1 MATLEI
7 RDLHVSVEADNAR
20 KEILKGVDLI
30 VKQGETHAIM
40 GPNGSGKSTLAYSLA
55 GHPKYTITSGTVTLD
70 GEDVLAMTVDERAR
84 AGLFLAMQY
93 PVEIPGVSV
102 SNFLRTSATA
112 VRGEAPKLRTWVKE
126 VKETMADLQMDP
138 AFAERNVNEGF
149 SGGEKKR
156 HEILQLELLAEG
168 RDPRRDRLRPGRRR
182 PARRLRGRQPGP
194 RDRRG
199 RHTADHA
206 LHADP
211 PLHQARLRTRL
222 RQRPYCRVRR
232 RRARRQAGERGLRG
246 ICEGWRFRVTQLPGL
261 LDTEAI
267 RKDFPLLD
275 RTVHD
280 GKKIVYLDSAAT
292 SQKPRQVLDALS
304 EYYER
309 HNANVHRGVYTI
321 AEEATALYEG
331 ARDKVAAFI
340 NAPSRN
346 EVIFTKNAS
355 ESLNLVANMLGWAD
369 EPYRVDHETEI
380 VITEMEH
387 HSNIVPWQLLSQRT
401 GAKLKWFGIT
411 DDGRLDLSNIDEI
424 ITEKTKIVSFTLVS
438 NIMGTINPVEKIIR
452 RAQQVGALVC
462 IDASQAAPHMVLD
475 VQALQA
481 DFVAFTGH
489 KMVGPTG
496 IGVLWGRHELL
507 EDLPPFLGGGEM
519 IETVSMHSS
528 TYAPAP
534 HKFEAGTPPI
544 AQAVGLGAAVDYL
557 SAIGMDKIFQHEH
570 AITEY
575 AVKRLLEVPDLKIIG
590 PATAE
595 DRGATI
601 SFTLGDIHPH
611 DVGQVL
617 DEQGIAVRVGHHCAR
632 PVCLRYG
639 IPATTRAS
647 FYLYSTP
654 AEVDA
659 LVDGLEHVRNFFG

>member
-1 MATLEI
+1 MTL
-7 RDLHVSVEADNAR
+7 
-20 KEILKGVDLI
+20 
-30 VKQGETHAIM
+30 
-40 GPNGSGKSTLAYSLA
+40 
-55 GHPKYTITSGTVTLD
+55 
-70 GEDVLAMTVDERAR
+70 
-84 AGLFLAMQY
+84 
-93 PVEIPGVSV
+93 
-102 SNFLRTSATA
+102 
-112 VRGEAPKLRTWVKE
+112 
-126 VKETMADLQMDP
+126 
-138 AFAERNVNEGF
+138 
-149 SGGEKKR
+149 
-156 HEILQLELLAEG
+156 
-168 RDPRRDRLRPGRRR
+168 
-182 PARRLRGRQPGP
+182 
-194 RDRRG
+194 
-199 RHTADHA
+199 
-206 LHADP
+206 
-211 PLHQARLRTRL
+211 
-222 RQRPYCRVRR
+222 
-232 RRARRQAGERGLRG
+232 
-246 ICEGWRFRVTQLPGL
+246 QLPGL

-267 RKDFPLLD
+267 RKDFPVLD
-275 RTVHD
+275 RLVHD
-280 GKKIVYLDSAAT
+280 GKKLVYLDNAAT
-292 SQKPRQVLDALS
+292 SQKPRQVIDALS

-309 HNANVHRGVYTI
+309 YNANVHRGVHTL

-331 ARDKVAAFI
+331 ARDKVAAFV
-340 NAPSRN
+340 NAPSRD

-369 EPYRVDHETEI
+369 EPYRVDSETEI

-401 GAKLKWFGIT
+401 GAKLKWFGLT
-411 DDGRLDLSNIDEI
+411 DDGRLDLSDIEQV

-438 NIMGTINPVEKIIR
+438 NILGTVNPVEAIVR
-452 RAQQVGALVC
+452 RAQEVGALVL

-489 KMVGPTG
+489 KMLGPTG
-496 IGVLWGRHELL
+496 IGVLWGRQELL

-519 IETVSMHSS
+519 IETVSMHES

-557 SAIGMDKIFQHEH
+557 SAIGMDKIAAHEH

-575 AVKRLLEVPDLKIIG
+575 ALKRLKEVPELKIIG
-590 PATAE
+590 PDTPE
-595 DRGATI
+595 GRGSAI

-659 LVDGLEHVRNFFG
+659 LVEGLEHVRNFFG